1 MGWGDMWQAVEGAMS
16 SGVNDVGRFFG
27 VGDTAQQAGQVAAGT
42 VPDTPAMTGQ
52 GMTASNPQAAGLTA
66 SNPQAAGMTKSSWWE
81 KGIEQMMPA
90 IMGATLR
97 PKQQRQAP
105 VAPGGH
111 GITASGSTAMQP
123 FQEVTKMADDNPL
136 AGIHQWS
143 NLFG

>member
-1 MGWGDMWQAVEGAMS
+1 MGLGFWDSVMEVGEGALEDLGLS
-16 SGVNDVGRFFG
+16 D
-27 VGDTAQQAGQVAAGT
+27 
-42 VPDTPAMTGQ
+42 
-52 GMTASNPQAAGLTA
+52 GLTGGN
-66 SNPQAAGMTKSSWWE
+66 SAGGATNSAWWE
-81 KGIEQMMPA
+81 KGIQQMMPA

-111 GITASGSTAMQP
+111 GVQASGGTAMQP

>member
-16 SGVNDVGRFFG
+16 SGVNDVEQFFG

-52 GMTASNPQAAGLTA
+52 GMTAENPKQAGL
-66 SNPQAAGMTKSSWWE
+66 TKSSWWE
-81 KGIEQMMPA
+81 KGIKQMMPA
-90 IMGATLR
+90 IMGAALK
-97 PKQQRQAP
+97 PKGVTTTP

-111 GITASGSTAMQP
+111 GVSASASTAMQP
-123 FQEVTKMADDNPL
+123 FKEVNQMANTNPL
-136 AGIHQWS
+136 KNIHQWS